1 MWLKE
6 FRLMEE
12 EAMEALR
19 WKFGRLFVLLL
30 LLMMK
35 EEQVELV
42 LESKGKLVINAQLVI
57 KRTK

>member
-1 MWLKE
+1 
-6 FRLMEE
+6 
-12 EAMEALR
+12 MEALR